1 MVRPKRGGAYERF
14 RWLNI
19 MMKEGD
25 INRGKDMI
33 GGGVNNKGI
42 IRIHERF

>member
-1 MVRPKRGGAYERF
+1 MVRPNWGGAYERF

-19 MMKEGD
+19 MMKEGEMD
-25 INRGKDMI
+25 EGW
-33 GGGVNNKGI
+33 GGVNNEGI